1 VVPLIVNFLDVS
13 CDLQAT
19 HEWQD
24 GVLARIM
31 RTACK
36 DESPD
41 QKWILFDGPVDT
53 LWIESMNTTLDDNKL
68 LTLLSGT
75 CMQVTNTVLI
85 GLFMSNM
92 LRPHTFRFAVLES
105 SWCPGL
111 CRGAHC
117 HACTSIT
124 AV

>member
-1 VVPLIVNFLDVS
+1 VHVYTINPLALSNDELYGSFEE
-13 CDLQAT
+13 AT

-31 RTACK
+31 RSACK

-68 LTLLSGT
+68 LTLLSG
-75 CMQVTNTVLI
+75 
-85 GLFMSNM
+85 G
-92 LRPHTFRFAVLES
+92 
-105 SWCPGL
+105 
-111 CRGAHC
+111 
-117 HACTSIT
+117 
-124 AV
+124 